1 MAVAAF
7 SLKDLAAFIEA
18 RRAAVAAGI
27 VCAGCAAALFIYVT
41 APPPGDLLGARLEDS
56 KVYLRQME
64 VYGGKANVL
73 AYELREKFAALWHG
87 RALAFTVAGL
97 SALLALAVFS
107 LFRPPPPNVDP
118 GRAVRAGQGK
128 PDP

>member
-1 MAVAAF
+1 MAVAPF

-18 RRAAVAAGI
+18 RRTAVAGGI
-27 VCAGCAAALFIYVT
+27 LCAGCAAALLIYVT
-41 APPPGDLLGARLEDS
+41 APPPGDLLGPRLEDS

-73 AYELREKFAALWHG
+73 AYELREWFAGLWHG

-97 SALLALAVFS
+97 SALLALAVFGV
-107 LFRPPPPNVDP
+107 FPPPPPNVDP
-118 GRAVRAGQGK
+118 GRAARAGQGK